1 MSEPLGGLLS
11 APPAIVAAG
20 VDVFSDALRAQGA
33 EVHDVDWRPP
43 GFGGADDLAALAL
56 DPRRATANRV
66 AVERLLAAGSVLVDV
81 RPARVVLDLQ
91 DRTLLHSGPPL
102 TWENASGPMR
112 GALIGACLFEGW
124 ATDPADAERILAAG
138 EITLEPCHHH
148 RTVGP
153 MAGVTSPSMWMWC
166 LEDPVH
172 GGRAFCNL
180 NEGLGKVLRMGAYND
195 EVLTRL
201 AWMRDVLGPIL
212 SAAVRAPL
220 EAGADPIDV
229 KAILAQM
236 LQMGDEGHNRNRA
249 GSLMALRELSPAI
262 VAVDALSSG
271 HSSDDIAA
279 VLRFIGGNEH
289 FFLNLGM
296 PTAKLAMDAARDVPG
311 SSMVTVMAR
320 NGTEFGIQ
328 TAGTGDRWFTGPAQT
343 PVGLYLGDYGPEDAN
358 PDIGDSAIME
368 TYGVGGFSMAAA
380 PAIVRFVGGTVPDA
394 LATTERM
401 YQLTL
406 TENPAMAIPIMGFR
420 GSPTGID
427 VLKVARTG
435 WLPQINTGMAG
446 RVAGTGQVGAGL
458 VQPPQECFEKA
469 LAALAEEARGA

>member
-1 MSEPLGGLLS
+1 MTLGGLLS

-20 VDVFSDALRAQGA
+20 VDVFSDALRAQGVD
-33 EVHDVDWRPP
+33 VHDVDWRPP
-43 GFGGADDLAALAL
+43 GFGSAEDIADLAL
-56 DPRRATANRV
+56 DPRRASANRT
-66 AVERLLAAGSVLVDV
+66 AVERILAAGSQLVDV
-81 RPARVVLDLQ
+81 RPAREVIGLP

-102 TWENASGPMR
+102 TWETASGPMR

-124 ATDPADAERILAAG
+124 ATDVEDAERILADG
-138 EITLEPCHHH
+138 EITLDPCHHH

-166 LEDPVH
+166 LTDPVN
-172 GGRAFCNL
+172 GGEAFCNL
-180 NEGLGKVLRMGAYND
+180 NEGLGKVLRMGAYNE

-201 AWMRDVLGPIL
+201 RWMRDVLGPVL
-212 SAAVRAPL
+212 SRAVRGSID
-220 EAGADPIDV
+220 AGNDPIDV

-249 GSLMALRELSPAI
+249 GSLMALRELSPSI
-262 VAVDALSSG
+262 VAVDAPSS
-271 HSSDDIAA
+271 DIAA
-279 VLRFIGGNEH
+279 VLTFIGGNEH

-296 PTAKLAMDAARDVPG
+296 PTAKLAMDAARDIPG
-311 SSMVTVMAR
+311 SSLVTVMSR

-328 TAGTGDRWFTGPAQT
+328 TAGTGDRWFTGPALT
-343 PVGLYLGDYGPEDAN
+343 PVGLFLGDYGPEDAN

-368 TYGVGGFSMAAA
+368 TYGVGGFAMASA

-406 TENPAMAIPIMGFR
+406 AENPAMAIPIMGFR

-458 VQPPQECFEKA
+458 VQPPQQCFELA
-469 LAALAEEARGA
+469 LVALAEAARA

>member
-1 MSEPLGGLLS
+1 MTLGGLLS

-33 EVHDVDWRPP
+33 EVHDVEWRPP
-43 GFGGADDLAALAL
+43 GFGEPADLAALAL
-56 DPRRATANRV
+56 DPRRAAANRT

-81 RPARVVLDLQ
+81 RPAREVLDIG
-91 DRTLLHSGPPL
+91 DRMLLHSGPPL
-102 TWENASGPMR
+102 EWENASGPMR

-124 ATDPADAERILAAG
+124 ASDVDEAERILAAR
-138 EITLEPCHHH
+138 EVTLDPCHHH

-166 LEDPVH
+166 LQDPVH

-180 NEGLGKVLRMGAYND
+180 NEGLGKVLRMGAFND
-195 EVLTRL
+195 EVQERL
-201 AWMRDVLGPIL
+201 RWMRDVLGPVL
-212 SAAVRAPL
+212 SKAVRGSID
-220 EAGADPIDV
+220 AGNDPIDV
-229 KAILAQM
+229 KGILAQM

-249 GSLMALRELSPAI
+249 GSLMALRELSPSI
-262 VAVDALSSG
+262 VAVDAP
-271 HSSDDIAA
+271 SSDISA
-279 VLRFIGGNEH
+279 VLKFAGGNEH

-296 PTAKLAMDAARDVPG
+296 PTAKLALDAAR
-311 SSMVTVMAR
+311 
-320 NGTEFGIQ
+320 
-328 TAGTGDRWFTGPAQT
+328 
-343 PVGLYLGDYGPEDAN
+343 DAN

-368 TYGVGGFSMAAA
+368 TYGVGGFAMAAA

-406 TENPAMAIPIMGFR
+406 AENPAMAIPIMGFR

-458 VQPPQECFEKA
+458 VQPPQECFEQA
-469 LAALAEEARGA
+469 LVALAEAARG

>member
-1 MSEPLGGLLS
+1 MSLGNLLS
-11 APPAIVAAG
+11 GPPSIVAAG

-33 EVHDVDWRPP
+33 EVADVDWRPP
-43 GFGGADDLAALAL
+43 GFGDPADLAALAL
-56 DPRRATANRV
+56 DSRRAAANRT

-81 RPARVVLDLQ
+81 RPAREVIGLA

-102 TWENASGPMR
+102 TWEAASGPMR
-112 GALIGACLFEGW
+112 GALVGACLFEGW
-124 ATDPADAERILAAG
+124 AADVEEAEILLSTGAV
-138 EITLEPCHHH
+138 TLDPCHHH

-166 LEDPVH
+166 LEDPVT
-172 GGRAFCNL
+172 GGQAFCNL
-180 NEGLGKVLRMGAYND
+180 NEGLGKVLRMGAFNE
-195 EVLTRL
+195 EVQVRL
-201 AWMRDVLGPIL
+201 RWMRDVLGPVL
-212 SAAVRAPL
+212 SKAVRGSIDAGNDPL
-220 EAGADPIDV
+220 DV
-229 KAILAQM
+229 KAVLAQM

-249 GSLMALRELSPAI
+249 GSLMALRELSPSI
-262 VAVDALSSG
+262 VAVEGVPSS
-271 HSSDDIAA
+271 DIAA
-279 VLRFIGGNEH
+279 VLKFIGGNEH

-296 PTAKLAMDAARDVPG
+296 PTAKLALDAARDVPG
-311 SSMVTVMAR
+311 STMLTVMSR

-328 TAGTGDRWFTGPAQT
+328 TAGTGDRWFTGPANT
-343 PVGLYLGDYGPEDAN
+343 PVGLFLGDYGPDDAN

-368 TYGVGGFSMAAA
+368 TYGIGGFAMAAA

-458 VQPPQECFEKA
+458 VQPPQQCFEQA
-469 LAALAEEARGA
+469 LAALAEEARTA